1 VAQRQPHE
9 KGGAMSFNCRE
20 RKTAINLRLCA
31 IPPTFNRRLQRRD
44 GCRCPAA
51 RWLDFIH
58 SDDAFKAFDPYGF
71 KRFAAG
77 PE

>member
-1 VAQRQPHE
+1 LQGEENSNELAALRDPADFQSPT
-9 KGGAMSFNCRE
+9 
-20 RKTAINLRLCA
+20 TAPRWLPTA
-31 IPPTFNRRLQRRD
+31 PPSR
-44 GCRCPAA
+44 A
-51 RWLDFIH
+51 WLDFIH